1 MTRKK
6 TTHNSAKD
14 NSFGLTSHIVKM
26 LPQTRNRKS
35 DTELSNEFWKVKDNK
50 RTTNITW
57 EILGRHQA
65 YNISSKRCLP
75 CLNENLKIALHVNNN
90 MLNRR
95 TEILNKCRH
104 KDKYALISY
113 DSKNLSRVSF

>member
-1 MTRKK
+1 MLLRYANHKK
-6 TTHNSAKD
+6 LFN
-14 NSFGLTSHIVKM
+14 L
-26 LPQTRNRKS
+26 RNRKS
-35 DTELSNEFWKVKDNK
+35 DTELSNEFWKIKDNK

-65 YNISSKRCLP
+65 YNISSKRCSP

>member
-35 DTELSNEFWKVKDNK
+35 DTELSNEFWKIKYNK
-50 RTTNITW
+50 CSTNITW
-57 EILGRHQA
+57 QILVRHQA
-65 YNISSKRCLP
+65 YNTSSKRCSL
-75 CLNENLKIALHVNNN
+75 CLNEKLKKALHVNNN
-90 MLNRR
+90 IINRR

-104 KDKYALISY
+104 KDKHALISH
-113 DSKNLSRVSF
+113 DSKN